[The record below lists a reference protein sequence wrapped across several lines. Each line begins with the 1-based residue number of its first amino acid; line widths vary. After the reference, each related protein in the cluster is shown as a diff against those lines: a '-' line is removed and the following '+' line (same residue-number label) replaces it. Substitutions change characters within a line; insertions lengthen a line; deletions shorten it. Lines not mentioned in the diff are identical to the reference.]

1 MAQAPEPA
9 SAPVSDGKIFI
20 GSYVLESLT
29 TGMYVEPR
37 DALREYVQNAFD
49 AIEYARQSRL
59 LRQDEGTITILVSD
73 QETGSITIRDDGFSI
88 GPDLVWE
95 TLTSIGASRKSPKRQ
110 AGFRGI
116 GRLAGIAYCER
127 LEFICKAASFTEE
140 VTVVYDCAAIRTA
153 LAEAEAADLESVF
166 LSHVSLTRRDGL
178 EADLH
183 YTTVRLIDTSA
194 GPEVL
199 RDLSEIARYLRSVSP
214 VAFADGFGDLAD
226 QVRLSA
232 AANNF
237 DVPTVNLVFGAD
249 EDSVD
254 PLFKPY
260 SKTVV
265 ANGKASPVRKIL
277 FFEGGE
283 ISGARWW
290 GWHGDTALFGM
301 INDPDIA
308 GIRVRVKNIQLDGT
322 EILSR
327 VMRGSSMSKERFQFW
342 LLGEIHI
349 ETQPG
354 VLIPNARRD
363 GFEDSPAWR
372 ALERQIRAAVE
383 PVMAAAYKESS
394 KRNSKKFKN
403 VKETAERE
411 ISEIE
416 AILTT
421 PDEIAAP
428 SKGVSQRIRAAQQ
441 KLEKL
446 DLTDYS
452 DEEQLEIRK
461 ASAALRTLAE
471 RADIT
476 LAAPATSRPAT
487 PPPEPTYPDFLDAV
501 FDVLSNLL
509 DTRLFARAKKAL
521 IKRFT

>member
-1 MAQAPEPA
+1 MAQATETA
-9 SAPVSDGKIFI
+9 SAPTGKIFI

-37 DALREYVQNAFD
+37 DTLREYVQNAFD
-49 AIEYARQSRL
+49 AIEYARHSRI
-59 LRQDEGTITILVSD
+59 LRQDQGKITILVNEQDGGTITIK
-73 QETGSITIRDDGFSI
+73 DDGVSI
-88 GPDLVWE
+88 APDLVWE
-95 TLTSIGASRKSPKRQ
+95 TLTSIGASRKSPRRQ

-127 LEFICKAASFTEE
+127 LEFTCKAAGFTEE
-140 VTVVYDCAAIRTA
+140 VTVAYDCAAIRGA

-166 LSHVSLTRRDGL
+166 VTHVSSSRRDGL
-178 EADLH
+178 ETDPH
-183 YTTVRLIDTSA
+183 YTEVRLINTSQ
-194 GPEVL
+194 GPDVL

-214 VAFADGFGDLAD
+214 VAFADGFGELAD
-226 QVRLSA
+226 QVQASA

-237 DVPTVNLVFGAD
+237 EIPTIDLFFGTD
-249 EDSVD
+249 EESLDR
-254 PLFKPY
+254 LFKPY
-260 SKTVV
+260 SKTIV
-265 ANGKASPVRKIL
+265 ANNKANAVRKIL
-277 FFEGGE
+277 FFDGGE
-283 ISGARWW
+283 INGARWW
-290 GWHGDTALFGM
+290 GWHGDTSLFGI

-327 VMRGSSMSKERFQFW
+327 IMRGSSTSKERFQFW

-372 ALERQIRAAVE
+372 ELERQIKSAVE
-383 PVMAAAYKESS
+383 PVMTSAYKASS
-394 KRNSKKFKN
+394 KRNSKQFKN
-403 VKETAERE
+403 VKETADRE

-416 AILTT
+416 AVL
-421 PDEIAAP
+421 AAP
-428 SKGVSQRIRAAQQ
+428 AEPAASPKVVSQRIRAAQQ

-452 DEEQLEIRK
+452 DEEQVEIRK
-461 ASAALRTLAE
+461 ASATLRALAE
-471 RADIT
+471 RADVT
-476 LAAPATSRPAT
+476 LAPPTISRSAAPQQ
-487 PPPEPTYPDFLDAV
+487 EPTHPEFLDAV